1 MTVPVTARAEVVV
14 EATPEDAF
22 HLFTDEISLWWRPHT
37 RYWNDPERGLYLK
50 IEPGVGGRWIEVYD
64 PDSGEG
70 MEVGRVTR
78 WEPPG
83 LLALTWTQVGW
94 PDDLETE
101 LELTFEPVPEGTRVR
116 LSHSGFEPLGDEA
129 AATSGGYEAGWRE
142 ILGWLAEH
150 AASTTQ
156 GERR

>member
-1 MTVPVTARAEVVV
+1 M
-14 EATPEDAF
+14 
-22 HLFTDEISLWWRPHT
+22 
-37 RYWNDPERGLYLK
+37 
-50 IEPGVGGRWIEVYD
+50 YD

-156 GERR
+156 GDRR

>member
-1 MTVPVTARAEVVV
+1 MTVPVVARAEIVVK
-14 EATPEDAF
+14 ATPEDAF
-22 HLFTDEISLWWRPHT
+22 HLFTDEISLWWRRNTH
-37 RYWNDPERGLYLK
+37 YWNDPERGLFLT

-64 PDSGEG
+64 ADTGEG

-101 LELTFEPVPEGTRVR
+101 LELTFEPDPEGTRVR

-129 AATSGGYEAGWRE
+129 VATSGGYESGWQE

-150 AASTTQ
+150 AAAPRT
-156 GERR
+156 EEAR